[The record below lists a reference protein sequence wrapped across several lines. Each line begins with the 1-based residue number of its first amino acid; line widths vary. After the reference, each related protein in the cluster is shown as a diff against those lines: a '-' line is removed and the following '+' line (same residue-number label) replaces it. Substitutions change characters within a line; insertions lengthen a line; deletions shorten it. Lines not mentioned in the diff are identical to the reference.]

1 MSKPLLVALLMVLFF
16 TNCKSQSLDSLVLL
30 VKDIQRGENDSV
42 RIASNE
48 KFLIGFEKILLQKES
63 FVRNFDSLKNVSI
76 QSPDDNKFRIF
87 TWTVPH
93 YDGDVYDYYGFIQL
107 KTDKDTILIRLND
120 STKVIKKPESEKLSH
135 DRWLGAV
142 YYAIEE
148 IKKSGKTYYTL
159 LGWKGKDRMQTQKV
173 IEILYINDNRIKF
186 GFPII
191 KTGSIFRNRMI
202 FSFNAQASMT
212 LHFDKKYNGIVFDH
226 FDSKNN
232 DSSGLN
238 GPDGTY
244 DALKNQKGKWVLFH
258 DVKVSTKWEPKEPH
272 LSPPVK
278 KD

>member
-1 MSKPLLVALLMVLFF
+1 MYKTLFAALLLVLFF
-16 TNCKSQSLDSLVLL
+16 STCQSQSLDSLVLL
-30 VKDIQRGENDSV
+30 IKDIQRGESDSV
-42 RIASNE
+42 RITSNE
-48 KFLIGFEKILLQKES
+48 KFLKKFEKILLQNES
-63 FVRNFDSLKNVSI
+63 YLRNFDSLKNVSV
-76 QSPDDNKFRIF
+76 QSPPDNKFRIY

-93 YDGDVYDYYGFIQL
+93 YNGDVYDYYGFIQL
-107 KTDKDTILIRLND
+107 KTDTNTILFRLND
-120 STKVIKKPESEKLSH
+120 STSVIKKPESEKLSH

-159 LGWKGKDRMQTQKV
+159 LGWKGKDKMQTQKI
-173 IEILYINDNRIKF
+173 IEILYINGNRIKF

-191 KTGSIFRNRMI
+191 KTGSVFRNRMI

-226 FDSKNN
+226 FDSTNIN
-232 DSSGLN
+232 LPELI

-258 DVKVSTKWEPKEPH
+258 DVKVSTKWEPKENLP
-272 LSPPVK
+272 SPPHEK
-278 KD
+278 

>member
-1 MSKPLLVALLMVLFF
+1 MYKTLFAALLLVLFF
-16 TNCKSQSLDSLVLL
+16 STCQSQSLDSLVLL
-30 VKDIQRGENDSV
+30 IKDIQRGESDSV
-42 RIASNE
+42 RIISNE
-48 KFLIGFEKILLQKES
+48 KFLKSFEKILLQNES
-63 FVRNFDSLKNVSI
+63 YLRNFDSLKNVSV
-76 QSPDDNKFRIF
+76 QSPPDNKFRIY

-93 YDGDVYDYYGFIQL
+93 YNGDVYDYYGFIQL
-107 KTDKDTILIRLND
+107 KTDTNTILFRLND
-120 STKVIKKPESEKLSH
+120 STSVIKKPESEKLSH

-159 LGWKGKDRMQTQKV
+159 LGWKGKDKMQTQKI
-173 IEILYINDNRIKF
+173 IEILYINGNRIKF

-191 KTGSIFRNRMI
+191 KTGSVFRNRMI

-226 FDSKNN
+226 FDSTNIN
-232 DSSGLN
+232 LPELI

-258 DVKVSTKWEPKEPH
+258 DVKVSTKWEPKENLP
-272 LSPPVK
+272 SPPHEN
-278 KD
+278 

>member
-1 MSKPLLVALLMVLFF
+1 MYKTLFATLLLVLFF
-16 TNCKSQSLDSLVLL
+16 STCQSQSLDSLVLL
-30 VKDIQRGENDSV
+30 IKDIQRGESDSL
-42 RIASNE
+42 RITSNE
-48 KFLIGFEKILLQKES
+48 KFLKSFEKILLQNES
-63 FVRNFDSLKNVSI
+63 YLRNFDSLKNVSV
-76 QSPDDNKFRIF
+76 QSPPDNKFRIY

-93 YDGDVYDYYGFIQL
+93 YNGDLYDYYGFIQL
-107 KTDKDTILIRLND
+107 KTDTNTILIRLND
-120 STKVIKKPESEKLSH
+120 STSVIKKPESEKLSH

-159 LGWKGKDRMQTQKV
+159 LGWKGKDKMQTQKI
-173 IEILYINDNRIKF
+173 IEILYINGNRIKF

-191 KTGSIFRNRMI
+191 KTGSVFRNRMI

-226 FDSKNN
+226 FDSTNIN
-232 DSSGLN
+232 LPELI

-258 DVKVSTKWEPKEPH
+258 DVKVSTKWEPKENLP
-272 LSPPVK
+272 SPPHEK
-278 KD
+278 

>member
-1 MSKPLLVALLMVLFF
+1 MYKTLFAALLLVLFF
-16 TNCKSQSLDSLVLL
+16 STCQSQSLDSLVILI
-30 VKDIQRGENDSV
+30 KDIQRGESDSI
-42 RIASNE
+42 RITSNE
-48 KFLIGFEKILLQKES
+48 KFLKSFEKILLQNES
-63 FVRNFDSLKNVSI
+63 YLRNFDSLKNVSV
-76 QSPDDNKFRIF
+76 QSPPDNKFRIY

-93 YDGDVYDYYGFIQL
+93 YNGDLYDYYGFIQL
-107 KTDKDTILIRLND
+107 KTDTNTILFRLND
-120 STKVIKKPESEKLSH
+120 STSVIKKPESEKLSH

-159 LGWKGKDRMQTQKV
+159 LGWKGKDKMQTQKI
-173 IEILYINDNRIKF
+173 IEILYINGNRIKF

-191 KTGSIFRNRMI
+191 KTGSVFRNRMI

-226 FDSKNN
+226 FDSTNIN
-232 DSSGLN
+232 LPELI

-258 DVKVSTKWEPKEPH
+258 DVKVSTKWEPKENLP
-272 LSPPVK
+272 SPPHEK
-278 KD
+278 

>member
-1 MSKPLLVALLMVLFF
+1 MSKLILAALQLVLFF
-16 TNCKSQSLDSLVLL
+16 TNCKSQSLDSLVILI
-30 VKDIQRGENDSV
+30 KDIQRGENDSV

-48 KFLIGFEKILLQKES
+48 KFLFSFEKILLQKES
-63 FVRNFDSLKNVSI
+63 YSRNFDSLKNVSI
-76 QSPDDNKFRIF
+76 QTAKDNKFRIF

-93 YDGDVYDYYGFIQL
+93 YDGDLYDYYGFIQL
-107 KTDKDTILIRLND
+107 KTDTNTTLIRLID
-120 STKVIKKPESEKLSH
+120 STIVIKKPESEKLSQ

-159 LGWKGKDRMQTQKV
+159 LGWKGKDRIQTQKV
-173 IEILYINDNRIKF
+173 IEILYINGNRIKF
-186 GFPII
+186 GFPLI
-191 KTGSIFRNRMI
+191 KTGSVFLNRMI

-226 FDSKNN
+226 FDATNN
-232 DSSGLN
+232 NVNGLN

-258 DVKVSTKWEPKEPH
+258 DVKVSTKWEPKENLP
-272 LSPPVK
+272 SPPHQK
-278 KD
+278 

>member
-1 MSKPLLVALLMVLFF
+1 MYKTLFAALLLVLFF
-16 TNCKSQSLDSLVLL
+16 STCQSQSLDSLVLL
-30 VKDIQRGENDSV
+30 IKDIHRGESDSV
-42 RIASNE
+42 RITSNE
-48 KFLIGFEKILLQKES
+48 KFLKKFEKILLQNES
-63 FVRNFDSLKNVSI
+63 YLRNFDSLKNVSV
-76 QSPDDNKFRIF
+76 QSSPDNKFRIY

-93 YDGDVYDYYGFIQL
+93 YNGDVYDYYGFIQL
-107 KTDKDTILIRLND
+107 KTDTNTILIRLND
-120 STKVIKKPESEKLSH
+120 STSVIKKPESEKLSH

-159 LGWKGKDRMQTQKV
+159 LGWKGKNKMQTQKI
-173 IEILYINDNRIKF
+173 IEILYISGNRIKF

-191 KTGSIFRNRMI
+191 KTGSVFRNRMI

-226 FDSKNN
+226 FDSTNIN
-232 DSSGLN
+232 LPELI

-258 DVKVSTKWEPKEPH
+258 DVKVSTKWEPKENLP
-272 LSPPVK
+272 SPPHEK
-278 KD
+278 

>member
-1 MSKPLLVALLMVLFF
+1 MSKPLLVALLIVLFF

-30 VKDIQRGENDSV
+30 IKEIQRGKNDSV

-48 KFLIGFEKILLQKES
+48 KFLNSFEKILLDNES
-63 FVRNFDSLKNVSI
+63 YLRNFDSLINVSV
-76 QSPDDNKFRIF
+76 QSPQDNKFRIY

-93 YDGDVYDYYGFIQL
+93 FDGDLYDYFGFIQL
-107 KTDKDTILIRLND
+107 KTDTDTILIRLND
-120 STKVIKKPESEKLSH
+120 STSVIKKPESEKLSH

-173 IEILYINDNRIKF
+173 IEILYISGNRIKF

-191 KTGSIFRNRMI
+191 KTGSVFRNRML
-202 FSFNAQASMT
+202 FSFNAQVSMT

-226 FDSKNN
+226 FDSTNN
-232 DSSGLN
+232 NPPGLN

-244 DALKNQKGKWVLFH
+244 DALKNQKGKWLLFH
-258 DVKVSTKWEPKEPH
+258 DVKVSTKWEPKEPQ

>member
-1 MSKPLLVALLMVLFF
+1 MYKTLFATLLLVLFF
-16 TNCKSQSLDSLVLL
+16 STCHSQSLDSLVLL
-30 VKDIQRGENDSV
+30 IKDIQRGESDSV
-42 RIASNE
+42 RITSNE
-48 KFLIGFEKILLQKES
+48 KFLKSFEKILLQNES
-63 FVRNFDSLKNVSI
+63 YLRNFDSLKNVSV
-76 QSPDDNKFRIF
+76 QSPPDNKFRIY

-93 YDGDVYDYYGFIQL
+93 YNGDVYDYYGFIQL
-107 KTDKDTILIRLND
+107 KTDTNTILIRLND
-120 STKVIKKPESEKLSH
+120 STSVIKKPESEKLSH

-159 LGWKGKDRMQTQKV
+159 LGWKGKDKMQTQKI
-173 IEILYINDNRIKF
+173 IEILYINGNRIKF

-191 KTGSIFRNRMI
+191 KTGSVFRNRMI

-226 FDSKNN
+226 FDSTNIN
-232 DSSGLN
+232 LPELI

-258 DVKVSTKWEPKEPH
+258 DVKVSTKWEPKENLP
-272 LSPPVK
+272 SPPHEK
-278 KD
+278 